1 MPGAGKSTICILWAK
16 TLGLDFLDADISIQ
30 VKHNQT
36 LQQIA
41 DQDGYLVLRDYE
53 EQILLTEDIE
63 SKVVSTGGSAVYSEL
78 GMRRLKTNAVVVFL
92 DVSLEQL
99 EMRVTDFAS
108 RGIARRPDQSFADL
122 FVERHGLYQQYADI
136 SIDCSDLSIDEALQ
150 SVITAIKR

>member
-1 MPGAGKSTICILWAK
+1 MPGAGKSTIGILLAK
-16 TLGLDFLDADISIQ
+16 TLGLDFLDTDISIQ

-122 FVERHGLYQQYADI
+122 FTFWLGTFSL
-136 SIDCSDLSIDEALQ
+136 
-150 SVITAIKR
+150 

>member
-1 MPGAGKSTICILWAK
+1 MPGAGKSTIGILLAK
-16 TLGLDFLDADISIQ
+16 TLGLDFLDTDISIQ

-150 SVITAIKR
+150 SVITAIKQ

>member
-1 MPGAGKSTICILWAK
+1 MPGAGKSTIGILLAK
-16 TLGLDFLDADISIQ
+16 TLGLDFLDTDISIQ

-122 FVERHGLYQQYADI
+122 FVERHALYQQYADI
-136 SIDCSDLSIDEALQ
+136 SIDCSYLSIDEALQ

>member
-1 MPGAGKSTICILWAK
+1 MPGAGKSTIGILLAK
-16 TLGLDFLDADISIQ
+16 TLGLDFLDTDISIQ

-150 SVITAIKR
+150 SVIAALKQ

>member
-1 MPGAGKSTICILWAK
+1 MPGAGKSTIGILLAK
-16 TLGLDFLDADISIQ
+16 TLGLDFLDTDISIQ

-122 FVERHGLYQQYADI
+122 FIERHALYQQYADI

>member
-1 MPGAGKSTICILWAK
+1 MPGAGKSTIGILLAK
-16 TLGLDFLDADISIQ
+16 TLGLDFLDTDISIQ

-99 EMRVTDFAS
+99 EVRVTDFAS

-122 FVERHGLYQQYADI
+122 FVERHALYQQYADI

>member
-1 MPGAGKSTICILWAK
+1 MPGAGKSTIGILLAK
-16 TLGLDFLDADISIQ
+16 TLGLDFLDTDISIQ

-150 SVITAIKR
+150 SVVTAIKR